1 MVQGIRF
8 VVLVCLAILTFGGR
22 ARAQEDNTIAFGI
35 SYTERAGDSAG
46 AHGSNGIGLAWRLG
60 HSKTGWGLA
69 TGLGWFAADID
80 QSIGGVNT
88 EVGELRVKPLMA
100 GYGYTYSF
108 GRASVS
114 AELLGGYAFVSFHQ
128 TPAAVDVYRDRLGA
142 RSLNFQ
148 SSNTFVVRPQ
158 TNLWIDLSKKVG
170 LNVSAGYA
178 VARPRLTI
186 KSSLG
191 EESRRLRAD
200 MVVLSAGLVY
210 KIF

>member
-1 MVQGIRF
+1 MVQGIR
-8 VVLVCLAILTFGGR
+8 VAVLVCIASLTFAAR
-22 ARAQEDNTIAFGI
+22 ARGQEDNTIAFGI
-35 SYTERAGDSAG
+35 SYTARAADSAI
-46 AHGSNGIGLAWRLG
+46 AHGSGGIGLAWRLG

-69 TGLGWFAADID
+69 TGLGWFATDID
-80 QSIGGVNT
+80 QSIGGLNT
-88 EVGELRVKPLMA
+88 DVGELRVKPFMA

-108 GRASVS
+108 GRTSVS
-114 AELLGGYAFVSFHQ
+114 AELLGGYAFVSFQQ

-142 RSLNFQ
+142 RSLNFH

-158 TNLWIDLSKKVG
+158 TNVWIDLSKKVG